1 MKKQLAIIFALSAL
15 LCGCTTP
22 SVNPKIKEYNAFY
35 PSKIWLDNNGRHIN
49 AHGAG
54 FIFDGGKY
62 YMFGEHKLGGV
73 LGNMSVVGVHCYS
86 SQDLYNW
93 KDMGIALE
101 MSDNPESE
109 IFVGAVIER
118 PKVLFNKKTGKYVM
132 FFHLEPR
139 KGKTAKDP
147 SLSVIEKESPDYS
160 SALLGFAVANSV
172 EGPYKFVKAQR
183 LHANVLPQNA
193 SEELVDLVKSGRQNK
208 EMTFNGASIK
218 NGTPND
224 IFAKHFKEGQ
234 YSRDFTAFLDDDG
247 KAYIISASLG
257 NSSLIVSQLDESF
270 LNFTGKYTLNF
281 IGQYHE
287 APALFKAKCKYYM
300 FSSHCTGWAPNA
312 GRVSVANNVMGPWYE
327 LGNPCRGKG
336 QPETKFTP
344 NADADTTFRSQST
357 AVIKVQ
363 NKPDSFIYVGDRWNP
378 NDAIDGRYIFL
389 PIQWENDT
397 PVFYWQDKWDLS
409 FFDKKN

>member
-118 PKVLFNKKTGKYVM
+118 PKVL
-132 FFHLEPR
+132 
-139 KGKTAKDP
+139 
-147 SLSVIEKESPDYS
+147 
-160 SALLGFAVANSV
+160 
-172 EGPYKFVKAQR
+172 
-183 LHANVLPQNA
+183 
-193 SEELVDLVKSGRQNK
+193 
-208 EMTFNGASIK
+208 
-218 NGTPND
+218 
-224 IFAKHFKEGQ
+224 
-234 YSRDFTAFLDDDG
+234 
-247 KAYIISASLG
+247 
-257 NSSLIVSQLDESF
+257 
-270 LNFTGKYTLNF
+270 
-281 IGQYHE
+281 
-287 APALFKAKCKYYM
+287 
-300 FSSHCTGWAPNA
+300 
-312 GRVSVANNVMGPWYE
+312 
-327 LGNPCRGKG
+327 
-336 QPETKFTP
+336 
-344 NADADTTFRSQST
+344 
-357 AVIKVQ
+357 
-363 NKPDSFIYVGDRWNP
+363 
-378 NDAIDGRYIFL
+378 
-389 PIQWENDT
+389 
-397 PVFYWQDKWDLS
+397 
-409 FFDKKN
+409 